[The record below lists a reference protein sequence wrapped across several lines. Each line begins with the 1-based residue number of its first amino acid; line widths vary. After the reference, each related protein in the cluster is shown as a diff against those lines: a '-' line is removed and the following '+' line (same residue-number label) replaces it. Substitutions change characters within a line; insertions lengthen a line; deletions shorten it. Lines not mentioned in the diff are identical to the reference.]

1 MQERTFTCDGDGGKG
16 NGRAGNRME
25 QLFAEVT
32 ELCRDDKFLHSVMKK
47 YHYAEE
53 AYSTIKNMAEQM
65 LPCLKSEAGWQD
77 SDFGKTFPEGGQSFF
92 AVGIT
97 LGKGIDELQEQYLK
111 NGLLTESYIIEV
123 LSSELL
129 LKSYRSYTEWV
140 AKHRD
145 IHVARLYFLGSEISD
160 SKALQ
165 PESTVTSLQQWLH
178 LEQLPEVLKKLELPV
193 TCNEAHCMIPKKSVV
208 FYAALTL
215 DSSVKCAGICLGCGR
230 RDCPNR
236 MEEKEAFSRS
246 INRSET
252 VESLC

>member
-1 MQERTFTCDGDGGKG
+1 
-16 NGRAGNRME
+16 ME

-77 SDFGKTFPEGGQSFF
+77 SDFGKTFPEGEQSFF

-145 IHVARLYFLGSEISD
+145 LHVARLYFLGSEISD

-193 TCNEAHCMIPKKSVV
+193 TCNEAYCMIPKKSVV

>member
-1 MQERTFTCDGDGGKG
+1 
-16 NGRAGNRME
+16 ME

-53 AYSTIKNMAEQM
+53 EYSTIKNMAEQM

-77 SDFGKTFPEGGQSFF
+77 SDFGKTFPEGEQSFF

-145 IHVARLYFLGSEISD
+145 LHVARLYFLGSEISD

-193 TCNEAHCMIPKKSVV
+193 TCNEAYCMIPKKSVV

-236 MEEKEAFSRS
+236 MEEKEAFSLHFADMTDRPLPYGYQR
-246 INRSET
+246 IFQKH
-252 VESLC
+252 